1 MNELVLRV
9 CFVATVAAARQVL
22 FFRNIY
28 IRLETYL
35 SSLLIFDIIMGL
47 HKGLI
52 GSMPLQ
58 LFEFS
63 DLPLQF
69 VYFEPC
75 HYNFTLLQ
83 TIPLGT
89 PSVCF

>member
-47 HKGLI
+47 HKFVACSSLSCTIVPCGN
-52 GSMPLQ
+52 S
-58 LFEFS
+58 FS
-63 DLPLQF
+63 GRDA
-69 VYFEPC
+69 
-75 HYNFTLLQ
+75 LLSY
-83 TIPLGT
+83 GWR
-89 PSVCF
+89 